1 MSIPANYYIFKINIL
16 KKIFLI
22 ILGVSL
28 ITLPLG
34 QKDFF
39 FGFLIG
45 SLLSTAIFS
54 LLYKYVIAINGLEPT
69 KRKNFLITRSLLIY
83 ILMGLALFIGI
94 KKGVPVFLGT
104 AAGLLTL
111 KMAIFI
117 QVFRER
123 HASA

>member
-1 MSIPANYYIFKINIL
+1 MNIPANYYIFKINIL

-22 ILGVSL
+22 ILGISL
-28 ITLPLG
+28 IALPLG
-34 QKDFF
+34 QKGFF

-45 SLLSTAIFS
+45 SLLSMAIFL
-54 LLYKYVIAINGLEPT
+54 LLYKYVIAINGLELA

-111 KMAIFI
+111 KIAIFI